1 MAGSITT
8 LGIGSGIDLQ
18 GMLDKLKSIDQLP
31 IVNKQARQVEYKSQ
45 LAEFDTVNTKLLA
58 VKTAALSL
66 SLNDTFDSK
75 SISSSNTDVLTATGN
90 SSAVTGNYDLTV
102 TALAK
107 KNSWQTSGV
116 ETRDSA
122 IATTAGDF
130 TYAVDGEQATVA
142 VTTGMT
148 LEKLMNAIND
158 DEDNPGVTASIMD
171 DGSGGTSAFHLV
183 LVSKETGEDNAVTID
198 TNNTDLTF
206 NEIQA
211 AGTLDA
217 KFTLNG
223 ISYQRGSNTVD
234 DAITGITLDIVG
246 EGSSIVKVTADTS
259 AIGNKI
265 TALVDAYNEAMAEIS
280 TNAAYNEETKES
292 GLLNG
297 LSSFTSIKAQL
308 NNILFGS
315 IDGLSGEY
323 DSMVDL
329 GLSYNRDGTITID
342 ESTMNSAL
350 AENPDSVK
358 EFFVGSS
365 DGAIDGLADR
375 LDNQLGFLTNY
386 NGLIDNEKSR
396 VQTSMDRLDDQIE
409 TAQERLDA
417 KYETMAKTFAELD
430 KFMSGMESQGNALS
444 LQIESLSNL
453 LYNNN

>member
-18 GMLDKLKSIDQLP
+18 GMLDKLKAIDQLP
-31 IVNKQARQVEYKSQ
+31 IINKQAKQVEYKSQ
-45 LAEFDTVNTKLLA
+45 LAVFDTVNTKLLA

-75 SISSSNTDVLTATGN
+75 SITSSNTDVLTATGN
-90 SSAVTGNYDLTV
+90 SSAAIGNYNLTV
-102 TALAK
+102 TALAR

-116 ETRDSA
+116 EARDSA
-122 IATTAGDF
+122 IATAAGNF
-130 TYAVDGEQATVA
+130 TYTIDDQQTTVA
-142 VTTGMT
+142 VTANMT
-148 LEKLMNAIND
+148 LEQLMNAIND

-171 DGSGGTSAFHLV
+171 DGSGTNSAFHLV
-183 LVSKETGEDNAVTID
+183 LVSKETGEENAVTID
-198 TNNTDLTF
+198 TNNTDLIF

-217 KFTLNG
+217 QFTLNG

-234 DAITGITLDIVG
+234 DVITGLTLDLVG
-246 EGSSIVKVTADTS
+246 EGSSIVKVSADTS
-259 AIGNKI
+259 AIGDKI
-265 TALVDAYNEAMAEIS
+265 TSLVEAYNDAMAEIS
-280 TNAAYNEETKES
+280 TNAAYNVETKES

-308 NNILFGS
+308 YNILFGS

-329 GLSYNRDGTITID
+329 GLEYNQDGSISID
-342 ESTMNSAL
+342 EATMNNAL
-350 AENPDSVK
+350 AEHPDSVK
-358 EFFVGSS
+358 EFFVGTSN
-365 DGAIDGLADR
+365 GTVDGLADR
-375 LDNQLGFLTNY
+375 LDDQLGFLTNY
-386 NGLIDNEKSR
+386 NGLIDNEKAR
-396 VQTSMDRLDDQIE
+396 VQTSMNRLDDQID

-417 KYETMAKTFAELD
+417 RYETMAKVFAELD
-430 KFMSGMESQGNALS
+430 KFMSSMESQGNALS

-453 LYNNN
+453 LYNK

>member
-8 LGIGSGIDLQ
+8 LGIGSGLDLQ
-18 GMLDKLKSIDQLP
+18 NIIDKLKAVDQLP
-31 IVNKQARQVEYKSQ
+31 IVNKQAKQVEYKSQ

-75 SISSSNTDVLTATGN
+75 SITSSNTDILTATGS
-90 SSAVTGNYDLTV
+90 SSATTGNYDLTV

-116 ETRDSA
+116 EARDSA
-122 IATTAGDF
+122 VVTAAGDF
-130 TYAVDGEQATVA
+130 SYTIDGEQTTIS

-148 LEKLMNAIND
+148 LEALMNAINED
-158 DEDNPGVTASIMD
+158 DDNPGVIAAIMD
-171 DGSGGTSAFHLV
+171 DGSGSTSAFHLT
-183 LVSKETGEDNAVTID
+183 LVSNETGEDNAVSID

-217 KFTLNG
+217 QFTLNG

-234 DAITGITLDIVG
+234 DAISGITLDMVG
-246 EGSSIVKVTADTS
+246 EGSSIVKVSSDTS
-259 AIGNKI
+259 AIGVKI
-265 TALVDAYNEAMAEIS
+265 TALVEAYNEAMTEIS
-280 TNAAYNEETKES
+280 TNATYNEETKES

-297 LSSFTSIKAQL
+297 MSSFTSIKAQL
-308 NNILFGS
+308 NNIIFGS

-329 GLSYNRDGTITID
+329 GLEYNRDGSISID
-342 ESTMNSAL
+342 EATMNNAL

-358 EFFVGSS
+358 EFFVGTS
-365 DGAIDGLADR
+365 DGAVDGLADR
-375 LDNQLGFLTNY
+375 LDDQLGFLTNY

-409 TAQERLDA
+409 TAQKRLDS

-430 KFMSGMESQGNALS
+430 KFMSSMESQGNALS

-453 LYNNN
+453 LYNK

>member
-8 LGIGSGIDLQ
+8 LGIGSGLDLQ
-18 GMLDKLKSIDQLP
+18 NIIDKLKAVDQLP
-31 IVNKQARQVEYKSQ
+31 IVNKQAKQVEYKAQ

-75 SISSSNTDVLTATGN
+75 SITSSNTDVLTATGT
-90 SSAVTGNYDLTV
+90 SSAASGNYDLTV
-102 TALAK
+102 TALAR

-122 IATTAGDF
+122 VATADGDF
-130 TYAVDGEQATVA
+130 SYTINGEQTTVS
-142 VTTGMT
+142 VTAGMT
-148 LEKLMNAIND
+148 LEALMNAIND

-171 DGSGGTSAFHLV
+171 DGSGGSNAFHLT
-183 LVSKETGEDNAVTID
+183 LVSKETGENNAVTIN

-217 KFTLNG
+217 QFTLNG
-223 ISYQRGSNTVD
+223 ISYQRDSNSVD
-234 DAITGITLDIVG
+234 DAITGITLDMVG
-246 EGSSIVKVTADTS
+246 EGSSIVKVSSDTS
-259 AIGNKI
+259 AIGDKI
-265 TALVDAYNEAMAEIS
+265 TALVEAYNEAMTEIS
-280 TNAAYNEETKES
+280 NNAAYNEETGES

-297 LSSFTSIKAQL
+297 MSAFTSIKNQL

-315 IDGLSGEY
+315 LDGLSGEY

-329 GLSYNRDGTITID
+329 GLEYNRDGSISID
-342 ESTMNSAL
+342 EATLNNAL
-350 AENPDSVK
+350 TEHPDSVK
-358 EFFVGSS
+358 EFFVGNS
-365 DGAIDGLADR
+365 DGTIDGLADR

-396 VQTSMDRLDDQIE
+396 VQSSMDRLDDQIE
-409 TAQERLDA
+409 TAQERLDS

-430 KFMSGMESQGNALS
+430 KFMSGMEAQGNALS

-453 LYNNN
+453 LYNKN

>member
-1 MAGSITT
+1 MAGSIST
-8 LGIGSGIDLQ
+8 LGIGSGLDLQ
-18 GMLDKLKSIDQLP
+18 NIIDQLKAVDQLP

-45 LAEFDTVNTKLLA
+45 LAEFDTVSTKLLA

-75 SISSSNTDVLTATGN
+75 SITSSNTDILTATGS

-116 ETRDSA
+116 EARDSA

-130 TYAVDGEQATVA
+130 SYTIDGEQTTVA
-142 VTTGMT
+142 VTTSMT
-148 LEKLMNAIND
+148 LEQLMNAIND
-158 DEDNPGVTASIMD
+158 DEDNLGVTASIMD
-171 DGSGGTSAFHLV
+171 DGSGDATAFHLV
-183 LVSKETGEDNAVTID
+183 LVSKETGEENAVTID

-211 AGTLDA
+211 ADTLDA
-217 KFTLNG
+217 QFTLNG

-234 DAITGITLDIVG
+234 DAITGITLDLVG
-246 EGSSIVKVTADTS
+246 EGSSIVKVSADTS
-259 AIGNKI
+259 AIGDKI
-265 TALVDAYNEAMAEIS
+265 TSLVEAYNEAMAEIS

-308 NNILFGS
+308 NNILFNS

-323 DSMVDL
+323 DSMIDL
-329 GLSYNRDGTITID
+329 GLEYNRDGSISID
-342 ESTMNSAL
+342 EATLNNAL

-358 EFFVGSS
+358 EFFVGTSS
-365 DGAIDGLADR
+365 GSVDGLAAR
-375 LDNQLGFLTNY
+375 LDDQLGFLTNY

-417 KYETMAKTFAELD
+417 RYETMAKVFTELD
-430 KFMSGMESQGNALS
+430 KFMSSMESQGNALS

-453 LYNNN
+453 FSNND

>member
-8 LGIGSGIDLQ
+8 LGIGSGLDLQ
-18 GMLDKLKSIDQLP
+18 NIIDKLKAVDQLP
-31 IVNKQARQVEYKSQ
+31 IVNKQAKQVEYKAQ

-75 SISSSNTDVLTATGN
+75 SITSSNTDVLTATGT
-90 SSAVTGNYDLTV
+90 SSAASGNYDLTV
-102 TALAK
+102 TALAR

-116 ETRDSA
+116 EARDSA
-122 IATTAGDF
+122 VVTTAGDF
-130 TYAVDGEQATVA
+130 SYTIDGEQTTIS

-148 LEKLMNAIND
+148 LEALMNAIND

-171 DGSGGTSAFHLV
+171 DGSGTDAFHLT
-183 LVSKETGEDNAVTID
+183 LVSKETGEENAVTID
-198 TNNTDLTF
+198 TNNTDLIF

-217 KFTLNG
+217 QFTLNG
-223 ISYQRGSNTVD
+223 ISYQRGSNSVD
-234 DAITGITLDIVG
+234 DAITGITLDMVG
-246 EGSSIVKVTADTS
+246 EGSSIVKVSSDTS
-259 AIGNKI
+259 AIGDKI
-265 TALVDAYNEAMAEIS
+265 TALVEAYNEAMSEIS
-280 TNAAYNEETKES
+280 TNAAYNEETEES

-297 LSSFTSIKAQL
+297 LSSFTSIKGQL
-308 NNILFGS
+308 NNILFSS

-329 GLSYNRDGTITID
+329 GLEYNRDGSISLD
-342 ESTMNSAL
+342 EATMNNAL

-358 EFFVGSS
+358 EFFVGTSN
-365 DGAIDGLADR
+365 GAVDGLADR
-375 LDNQLGFLTNY
+375 LDDQLGFLTNY

-396 VQTSMDRLDDQIE
+396 VQSSMDRLDDQIE
-409 TAQERLDA
+409 TAQERLDSR
-417 KYETMAKTFAELD
+417 YETMARVFSELD
-430 KFMSGMESQGNALS
+430 KFMSSMESQGNALS

-453 LYNNN
+453 FSNNN